1 MKTSTT
7 TFRTLLLAA
16 ASTIPVAAHAQPSTG
31 STAAEE
37 HDEDIIIVT
46 ATRREGTVQDVPINI
61 SAVTGDVLESQGLD
75 NLREVAAT
83 VPGVYILDQG
93 NRAGTP
99 IVFRGLNA
107 TGLGSFDGN
116 NDGGGAVSTYVGD
129 IPLYVDLRL
138 NDMER
143 VEFLLGPQGTLYGA
157 GTLGGAIRYIPTRP
171 QLGEIGGEV
180 RADVYAYKAGK
191 GLSTDTGMTI
201 NIPLGDSVAF
211 RGSIDYAN
219 DRGFIDYPYAVT
231 RQPGL
236 STVGNVNPDAIG
248 NPANFTPLKD
258 LNTDDTISAR
268 AALRFNPSDTFDAV
282 LTYHYQDARTDGRQ
296 FSQFRLDNFPVQLGR
311 YENALRVPEPNRRK
325 TQLVSLEAEL
335 DLGFGSLVS
344 ATGYSTYD
352 ELGNRDQTDLLIT
365 LEYSYEQFP
374 NFTAFT
380 EEVTDE
386 ETFTQ
391 ELRFVS
397 DFAGPFNI
405 IVGGFYNKQKIR
417 SLSTEFTPGYDQFA
431 VDEFGGV
438 QLRPDAIE
446 YIAPF
451 NADLREAAVFGEAT
465 FEITDAWQVTLGG
478 RYYDYKLE
486 TESATDLPLLNTVF
500 FGDPQDQ
507 IIFDFTPAN
516 QSDNGFLYKINTS
529 YEFTPD
535 VLVYATVSQGFRIGN
550 SNGLEPCDP
559 TGGTVQN
566 ICALPNEEEYTPDT
580 TTNYELGFKTQWLD
594 RRLTLNGAIYYIDWA
609 DPQVASATINGSSPI
624 TINGAGAESKGVEIY
639 GAARITDGLSIR
651 AAYSYTDAELTD
663 VSPALLNELT
673 PPGFGTTPVDGQPGD
688 RLPGSPK
695 HQGSFFADYELPV
708 SDTWDLTFSYGMTVH
723 SNVLTRTGSRAG
735 GLVLPGFD
743 THNVQVGLTDGDWTF
758 TAYVNN
764 IFNEF
769 GETGVRGTPLFDQAV
784 SDINGDPV
792 YVRTYGTFV
801 APPRTIGL
809 RVRRKF

>member
-1 MKTSTT
+1 MRKAKLP
-7 TFRTLLLAA
+7 FGAALCAA
-16 ASTIPVAAHAQPSTG
+16 ASTIPYTAYAQQADEAE
-31 STAAEE
+31 TAEQ
-37 HDEDIIIVT
+37 DENVIIVT

-61 SAVTGDVLESQGLD
+61 SAVGGEQLQAQGLD

-93 NRAGTP
+93 NRSGTP

-107 TGLGSFDGN
+107 TSLGSFDGN
-116 NDGGGAVSTYVGD
+116 NNGGGAVATYVGD

-138 NDMER
+138 NDIER

-157 GTLGGAIRYIPTRP
+157 GTLGGAIRYIPVKP
-171 QLGEIGGEV
+171 QLGEISGQV
-180 RADVYAYKAGK
+180 RADVYTYKSGE
-191 GLSTDTGMTI
+191 GLSSDTGMTLNLPI
-201 NIPLGDSVAF
+201 GDSLAF
-211 RGSIDYAN
+211 RGSIDFAN

-231 RQPGL
+231 ANPELG
-236 STVGNVNPDAIG
+236 TVGLVNPDDLSD
-248 NPANFTPLKD
+248 PSNFDPQTD
-258 LNTDDTISAR
+258 VNTDETLSAR
-268 AALRFNPSDTFDAV
+268 AALRFSPSSSFDAV
-282 LTYHYQDARTDGRQ
+282 LTYHYQDARTNGRQ
-296 FSQFRLDNFPVQLGR
+296 FSQYRLSNFPVQLGK
-311 YENALRVPEPNRRK
+311 YESALRVPEPNRRE

-344 ATGYSTYD
+344 ATGYS
-352 ELGNRDQTDLLIT
+352 EHREKGNRDQTDLLIT

-380 EEVTDE
+380 LEEDKTK
-386 ETFTQ
+386 TFTQ
-391 ELRFVS
+391 EVRFVS
-397 DFAGPFNI
+397 DLAGPFNF
-405 IVGGFYNKQKIR
+405 IVGGFYNKEKIR
-417 SLSTEFTPGYDQFA
+417 ALSTEFTPGFDQFA

-451 NADLREAAVFGEAT
+451 NSDLREAAVFGELT
-465 FEITDAWQVTLGG
+465 FQITDEWQITAGG
-478 RYYDYKLE
+478 RYYDYDLE
-486 TESATDLPLLNTVF
+486 TESAVDLPLLNTVF

-507 IIFDFTPAN
+507 IILDFTPAN
-516 QSDNGFLYKINTS
+516 QKDDGFLFKFNTS
-529 YEFTPD
+529 YEVTPD
-535 VLVYATVSQGFRIGN
+535 ALIYATVSQGFRIGN

-559 TGGTVQN
+559 NSGTVQN

-580 TTNYELGFKTQWLD
+580 TTNYELGFKTQWWD
-594 RRLTLNGAIYYIDWA
+594 NRLTLNGAIYYIDWK

-624 TINGAGAESKGVEIY
+624 IINGAGAESKGLEIF
-639 GAARITDGLSIR
+639 GSAELTERLSVR
-651 AAYSYTDAELTD
+651 GAYSYTDAELTD
-663 VSPALLNELT
+663 VSPSLLNELT

-695 HQGSFFADYELPV
+695 HQGSFFADYEMPV
-708 SDTWDLTFSYGMTVH
+708 SSKWDLTFSYGMTVH

-743 THNVQVGLTDGDWTF
+743 THNISVNLSDGSWNV

-764 IFNEF
+764 LFNEF
-769 GETGVRGTPLFDQAV
+769 GETGVRGTPLFDQSV

-792 YVRTYGTFV
+792 YVRSYGTFV
-801 APPRTIGL
+801 TPPRSIGL
-809 RVRRKF
+809 RVTKDF

>member
-1 MKTSTT
+1 M
-7 TFRTLLLAA
+7 A
-16 ASTIPVAAHAQPSTG
+16 
-31 STAAEE
+31 
-37 HDEDIIIVT
+37 
-46 ATRREGTVQDVPINI
+46 
-61 SAVTGDVLESQGLD
+61 
-75 NLREVAAT
+75 
-83 VPGVYILDQG
+83 
-93 NRAGTP
+93 
-99 IVFRGLNA
+99 
-107 TGLGSFDGN
+107 
-116 NDGGGAVSTYVGD
+116 TYVGD

-157 GTLGGAIRYIPTRP
+157 GTLGGAIRYIPTKP
-171 QLGEIGGEV
+171 KLGEIGGEI
-180 RADVYAYKAGK
+180 RADLYSYKSGK
-191 GLSTDTGMTI
+191 GISSDTGVTLNVPI
-201 NIPLGDSVAF
+201 ADSIAF
-211 RGSIDYAN
+211 RGSIDYSN

-231 RQPGL
+231 RRPTL

-248 NPANFTPLKD
+248 NAANFTPLRD
-258 LNTDDTISAR
+258 LNTDDTLSAR

-296 FSQFRLDNFPVQLGR
+296 FSQFRLDNFPVRLGR
-311 YENALRVPEPNRRK
+311 YENALRVPEPNRRE

-352 ELGNRDQTDLLIT
+352 EIGNRDQTDLLIT

-405 IVGGFYNKQKIR
+405 IVGGFYNEQKIR

-465 FEITDAWQVTLGG
+465 FQITDAWQVTLGG

-516 QSDNGFLYKINTS
+516 QSDDGFLYKINTS
-529 YEFTPD
+529 YEITPD
-535 VLVYATVSQGFRIGN
+535 VLVYATVSQSFRIGN

-559 TGGTVQN
+559 NSGQQQN
-566 ICALPNEEEYTPDT
+566 ICALPNEEEHTPDT
-580 TTNYELGFKTQWLD
+580 TTNYELGFKTQWLG
-594 RRLTLNGAIYYIDWA
+594 RSLTLNGAIYYIDWA

-624 TINGAGAESKGVEIY
+624 TINGAGAESKGVELY
-639 GAARITDGLSIR
+639 GAAQVTDALSFR

-663 VSPALLNELT
+663 VSPSLLNALT

-695 HQGSFFADYELPV
+695 HQGSFFADYEVPV
-708 SDTWDLTFSYGMTVH
+708 SDTWNLTLSYGMTAH
-723 SNVLTRTGSRAG
+723 SNVLTRTGNRAG

-743 THNVQVGLTDGDWTF
+743 THNLQVNLSDGDWSL

-764 IFNEF
+764 VFNEF
-769 GETGVRGTPLFDQAV
+769 GETGVRGTPLFDQEV

-809 RVRRKF
+809 RASRKF